1 MPNRLQQ
8 VPAALASAVSYA
20 WPSLLLAVVLF
31 AVT

>member
-1 MPNRLQQ
+1 MPHRLNQI
-8 VPAALASAVSYA
+8 PAALATAASYA